1 MTKNQILFFI
11 GFLILSTFK
20 SHAQTKIKGVD
31 VPATID
37 TEKGKLQLNGAG
49 IRTKYIFDLYVG
61 ALYLKEKNKDPKSI
75 INQDAPQAIRMYVIS
90 DKITNKK
97 MEETIKEGFEKATK
111 GNTAPYKAKIDQLMQ
126 AFKEEI
132 HNKDVIDI
140 TYSPGAGVKLYKN
153 GKLKTQVEGLDFKK
167 LLFTIW
173 LGDDPADEDLKD
185 SMLGK

>member
-1 MTKNQILFFI
+1 MKKLQILFFI
-11 GFLILSTFK
+11 GILILTSFK

-31 VPATID
+31 VPGTIE
-37 TEKGKLQLNGAG
+37 TEKGKLLLNGAG

-61 ALYLKEKNKDPKSI
+61 ALYLKEKTKDPKAV
-75 INQDAPQAIRMYVIS
+75 INQDSPQAIRMYIIS

-111 GNTAPYKAKIDQLMQ
+111 GNTAPYKSKIDQLMV

-140 TYSPGAGVKLYKN
+140 IYLPGSGVKLYKN

-173 LGDDPADEDLKD
+173 LGDEPADEDLKNR
-185 SMLGK
+185 MLGK

>member
-1 MTKNQILFFI
+1 MTKNKTYFFLGILI
-11 GFLILSTFK
+11 VLSLK
-20 SHAQTKIKGVD
+20 SQAQTKIKGVD

-97 MEETIKEGFEKATK
+97 MEETIKEGFEKATN
-111 GNTAPYKAKIDQLMQ
+111 GNIGPYKSKIDQLMQ

-132 HNKDVIDI
+132 HIKDVIDI
-140 TYSPGAGVKLYKN
+140 IYLPGAGVKLYKN

-173 LGDDPADEDLKD
+173 FGDDPADEDLKEN
-185 SMLGK
+185 MLGK